1 MVRTAFAVILAA
13 AGLASCGP
21 DGKPILPTTE
31 LPKLPT
37 TAAIKCENLTD
48 AEVIAL
54 LQRPETRAAGAKTE
68 INCSYLENLQKFVN
82 QTWDERD
89 KK

>member
-1 MVRTAFAVILAA
+1 MVRTALAVILVASA
-13 AGLASCGP
+13 LASCGP
-21 DGKPILPTTE
+21 DGMPILPDTE

-37 TAAIKCENLTD
+37 TATIKCENLTD

-54 LQRPETRAAGAKTE
+54 LQRPETRAAGAKNE
-68 INCSYLENLQKFVN
+68 INCAYLENLQKFVT